1 MNRVTIEWIKGVSFL
16 LDIHTTTALFGCGN
30 RGNFLLELFFF
41 RSFLTFF
48 LSFARSL
55 DRFLPDVS
63 LSFSVSL
70 SLEKEWWVHFSSCV
84 KHNTTPKTKATHTH
98 TKVTMKLSLISIVCT
113 LILLLTHGNNAFQS
127 SSSFSRPYAPHSSF
141 SESILTTT
149 QRKSLSLP
157 SWNRRQKSST
167 TTTTT
172 TQLEVS
178 PLTAV
183 TSSPLGAISVLAGIV
198 VVHEAGH
205 YLAARSFNI
214 AVEEFSIGFGPKL
227 IGFEALGNEFNLR
240 ALPLGGFVRFPENY
254 DIELAEQKSREAVKA
269 FEKRREEEEWTAKE
283 NFLYTIT
290 FGQWDER
297 RRQERKALRVEQ
309 AQEEWKKRPWW
320 QKLGKKQ
327 TNTLLDNDPEDY
339 EIQYYD
345 DPNLLQNRPWTERA
359 IVLSMGVIF
368 NLILSFLI
376 YFGQIGPLGKGL
388 PQPIFD
394 SGVMVSQVP
403 TRNGPSDGMLNK
415 GDVIVGINGNIV
427 SMAKDSGV
435 VGAQKQVSNVISTIR
450 ETKDG
455 ESVTLKVIREGK
467 STPENLEITPKRNG
481 QASPQ
486 GTKSI
491 FHLYIYV

>member
-1 MNRVTIEWIKGVSFL
+1 
-16 LDIHTTTALFGCGN
+16 
-30 RGNFLLELFFF
+30 
-41 RSFLTFF
+41 
-48 LSFARSL
+48 
-55 DRFLPDVS
+55 
-63 LSFSVSL
+63 
-70 SLEKEWWVHFSSCV
+70 
-84 KHNTTPKTKATHTH
+84 
-98 TKVTMKLSLISIVCT
+98 MKLSLISIVST
-113 LILLLTHGNNAFQS
+113 LILLAKSNNAFQS
-127 SSSFSRPYAPHSSF
+127 SSSSSRPYASQSSF

-149 QRKSLSLP
+149 QRTSLSLP
-157 SWNRRQKSST
+157 SWNRRPPSPKRQKSSTT

-214 AVEEFSIGFGPKL
+214 SVDEFSIGFGPKL
-227 IGFEALGNEFNLR
+227 VGFEALGNEFNLR

-254 DIELAEQKSREAVKA
+254 DIELAEKMSREAVKA

-283 NFLYTIT
+283 NLLYTIT

-297 RRQERKALRVEQ
+297 RRKERKALRAEQ
-309 AQEEWKKRPWW
+309 AEEEWKKRQWW
-320 QKLGKKQ
+320 QKIGRKQ
-327 TNTLLDNDPEDY
+327 KNTPDQDNDDPENY

-376 YFGQIGPLGKGL
+376 YFGQIGPMGKGL

-467 STPENLEITPKRNG
+467 TTPENLEITPKRNG

-486 GTKSI
+486 GKKVIPIYIHIGSSI
-491 FHLYIYV
+491 R